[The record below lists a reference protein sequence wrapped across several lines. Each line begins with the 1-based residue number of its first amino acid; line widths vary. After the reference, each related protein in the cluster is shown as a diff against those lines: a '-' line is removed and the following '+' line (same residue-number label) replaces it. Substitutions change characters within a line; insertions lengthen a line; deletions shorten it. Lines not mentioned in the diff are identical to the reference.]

1 MDQAT
6 IDRLKVLDKASQEK
20 NAQALAEQR
29 AKDGHVAVKCPKCGA
44 ESVLDAKR
52 PAKPAAKCGVCGET
66 L

>member
-1 MDQAT
+1 MDQAM
-6 IDRLKVLDKASQEK
+6 IDRLRVLDKASQEK

-29 AKDGHVAVKCPKCGA
+29 AKDGHVAVRCKCGA

-52 PAKPAAKCGVCGET
+52 PAKAPAAKCGVCGET